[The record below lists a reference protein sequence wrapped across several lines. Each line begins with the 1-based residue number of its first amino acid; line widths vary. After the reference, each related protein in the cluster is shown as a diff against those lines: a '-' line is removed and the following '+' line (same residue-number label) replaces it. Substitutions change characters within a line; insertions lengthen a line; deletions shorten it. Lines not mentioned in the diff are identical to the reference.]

1 MFKNEENLSVKLINP
16 IELPKLQIFQLN
28 YMYKT
33 ELSNFVV
40 MYDGK
45 TETLYINKIIPPE
58 DIDKFVEIVT
68 YLGDYLNSDKEE
80 LMDYVYTKYKWEPYN
95 ILSETWKTR
104 NTKRKDKLA
113 EVMAEE
119 ICRAITK
126 MIEDDRE
133 NDDLGFKSFPRL
145 FDENE
150 RLLYQISCMG
160 GKIGGQKKWKTL
172 NNLMD
177 IGQEYTFIYAYLLGK
192 GEISPDWQQ
201 EVDAN
206 EFR

>member
-1 MFKNEENLSVKLINP
+1 MFKNEESLSVKLINP

-45 TETLYINKIIPPE
+45 TETLYINKIIPME

-68 YLGDYLNSDKEE
+68 YPGDYLNSDKEE

-95 ILSETWKTR
+95 ILVEAWKTR
-104 NTKRKDKLA
+104 NTKRKDMLA
-113 EVMAEE
+113 QNMAEE

-126 MIEDDRE
+126 MIEDDWK
-133 NDDLGFKSFPRL
+133 NDDPEIKSLHSL
-145 FDENE
+145 FSENE
-150 RLLYQISCMG
+150 RLLYQIFCRGSKVG
-160 GKIGGQKKWKTL
+160 SQKKWKTKD
-172 NNLMD
+172 NLMD
-177 IGQEYTFIYAYLLGK
+177 IGREYTFIYAYLLGK
-192 GEISPDWQQ
+192 GEIGPDWQQ
-201 EVDAN
+201 EVDA
-206 EFR
+206 

>member
-16 IELPKLQIFQLN
+16 IELPKIQIFQLN

-45 TETLYINKIIPPE
+45 TETLYINKTIPA
-58 DIDKFVEIVT
+58 DDVDKFVEIVT
-68 YLGDYLNSDKEE
+68 YPGDYLNSDKEE
-80 LMDYVYTKYKWEPYN
+80 LMDYVYEKYKWEPYN
-95 ILSETWKTR
+95 ILVEAWKTR
-104 NTKRKDKLA
+104 NTKRKDMLA
-113 EVMAEE
+113 QNMAEE

-160 GKIGGQKKWKTL
+160 GKIGNQKKWKTP
-172 NNLMD
+172 NNLMA
-177 IGQEYTFIYAYLLGK
+177 IGQEYIFIYAYLLGK
-192 GEISPDWQQ
+192 GEIGPDWRQ
-201 EVDAN
+201 EVDA
-206 EFR
+206 